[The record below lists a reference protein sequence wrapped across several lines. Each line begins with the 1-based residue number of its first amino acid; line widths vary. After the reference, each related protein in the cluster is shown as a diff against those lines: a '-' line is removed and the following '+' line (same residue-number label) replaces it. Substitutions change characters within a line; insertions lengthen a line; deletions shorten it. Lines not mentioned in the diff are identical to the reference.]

1 MPRMRLI
8 RVSPLFALLLM
19 GCPKDREEGAAQPE
33 LGGTPEA
40 AVKACHDF
48 VSHAAAMMQRTCDA
62 NETLEE
68 LEAELESQ
76 FESSYGDGGCEGADG
91 LRDEMSFYEACLP
104 GLDTM
109 EDCLADREAALP
121 EACGDQLQFIAE

>member
-1 MPRMRLI
+1 MLPQRLMFL
-8 RVSPLFALLLM
+8 SPLFALLLS
-19 GCPKDREEGAAQPE
+19 GCPVEHEEGAAQPE

-62 NETLEE
+62 NATLDE
-68 LEAELESQ
+68 LEADLESQ
-76 FESSYGDGGCEGADG
+76 FESSYGDGGCDGADG
-91 LRDEMSFYEACLP
+91 IRDEAEFYEACLP
-104 GLDTM
+104 GLDAM

-121 EACGDQLQFIAE
+121 EACGDQLQFVAE